1 MTEAVRRDSQVKE
14 LFCIDIKAISIST
27 VENRVCWT
35 WGYSWQYP
43 LLCLHAALRKGNN
56 NTNKT
61 LFIHSLTLT
70 LKKSS
75 WCTTQQLGKVLINL
89 FVRVVLPPL
98 VTLKQKV
105 IKMHINIAFQL
116 FWSEKSSCASFPP
129 DNIVTI
135 FLDYYCLLIWYTWQ
149 KKVTF
154 ACNPVACNNIC
165 VWSVIKSC
173 TTLWSNGVE

>member
-105 IKMHINIAFQL
+105 IKMHINVAFQL
-116 FWSEKSSCASFPP
+116 FWSEKKQLCKLSSRQYCY
-129 DNIVTI
+129 NIFRLLLFVNLVHMTKKSHI
-135 FLDYYCLLIWYTWQ
+135 CL
-149 KKVTF
+149 
-154 ACNPVACNNIC
+154 
-165 VWSVIKSC
+165 
-173 TTLWSNGVE
+173 